1 MTDGPFYLGS
11 FKCSR
16 YLVSRFPQSSFQVY
30 GCISTHP
37 FVGTRGSDR
46 SPLKHRLTLNHIFDS
61 PVRRRP
67 RGVSGQRRNRF
78 AGPANA
84 HGQRRCDLPVV
95 RQRSDRRWR
104 LVRAT
109 DRGDLQNP
117 NVRDGRF
124 QQIRRHRREGR
135 QSLHCR
141 RQRRLRR
148 AIPHLPSVLPSPF
161 SATLY
166 RMSEPVERFV
176 MSQFSPS
183 TTLAIYHSLLSR
195 PAAGY
200 PRRFIGRE

>member
-78 AGPANA
+78 AGPANV

-104 LVRAT
+104 LVRAN

-124 QQIRRHRREGR
+124 QQIRRHRREEPNPYTVADKDDYAAQFLTYPAFR
-135 QSLHCR
+135 
-141 RQRRLRR
+141 
-148 AIPHLPSVLPSPF
+148 HLPF
-161 SATLY
+161 
-166 RMSEPVERFV
+166 
-176 MSQFSPS
+176 
-183 TTLAIYHSLLSR
+183 
-195 PAAGY
+195 
-200 PRRFIGRE
+200 PRRCTA